1 MPPLTLTSPPIE
13 LLVTPVATSR
23 RNLLLAV
30 VSAVGLG
37 VAAVIAFVAFR
48 GPTAGN
54 TITVP
59 MVQTVRLSHTL
70 EIRSGDV
77 VRDKYFIWAGP
88 PDSPMLRLAG
98 TQAAIIDHVFFE
110 VPSGYHA
117 TAAVELT
124 NTPSGGPLGNGL
136 SNLSI
141 GVNGRP
147 GNFDYGL
154 LWTGSLNGDSN
165 TVSNV
170 TVFGAARVGIAFVNP
185 QATGNSMH
193 GVYVFDSPIGI
204 SSEAGGTITCDSC
217 GFVGSTDVD
226 IELTRGAGLLVTS
239 LYSMQSRALARIGA
253 GPGAGGL
260 SILGGTWH
268 WSEAADGPT
277 ISATQSCC
285 YRTWLRLDDVTVTP
299 LGGPDRG
306 SIVGMPAGSSFLSN
320 VAGIAASAPGDARS
334 PR

>member
-1 MPPLTLTSPPIE
+1 MPASPAIPKPVTL
-13 LLVTPVATSR
+13 VATR
-23 RNLLLAV
+23 RRKVLLSVASVVAIAV
-30 VSAVGLG
+30 ASTV
-37 VAAVIAFVAFR
+37 AVISFR
-48 GPTAGN
+48 GSGAGG
-54 TITVP
+54 TIAVP
-59 MVQTVRLSHTL
+59 VVQTVRLSRTL
-70 EIRSGDV
+70 EIHSGDI
-77 VRDKYFIWAGP
+77 VRDKYFVWAGP
-88 PDSPMLRLAG
+88 PDAPMLRLAG
-98 TQAAIIDHVFFE
+98 TQSAVIDHVFFE

-124 NTPSGGPLGNGL
+124 NTPAGGPLGNGL

-165 TVSNV
+165 TLSNV
-170 TVFGAARVGIAFVNP
+170 TVFGAARVGVAFANS

-193 GVYVFDSPIGI
+193 GVYVFNSPIGI
-204 SSEAGGTITCDSC
+204 SSQAGGMIICESC

-226 IELTRGAGLLVTS
+226 VELTEGAGLLVTS
-239 LYSMQSRALARIGA
+239 LYSMQSRALARIEA
-253 GPGAGGL
+253 GPGSGGL

-277 ISATQSCC
+277 ISATQTCC
-285 YRTWLRLDDVTVTP
+285 YRSWLRLEDVTVTP

-306 SIVGMPAGSSFLSN
+306 SIVGMPATKTFLSN
-320 VAGIAASAPGDARS
+320 VAGISPPTPGDVAP